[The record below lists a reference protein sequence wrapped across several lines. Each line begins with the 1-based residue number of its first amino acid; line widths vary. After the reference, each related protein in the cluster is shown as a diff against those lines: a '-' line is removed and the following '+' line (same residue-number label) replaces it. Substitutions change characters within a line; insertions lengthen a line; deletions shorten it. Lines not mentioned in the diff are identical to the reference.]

1 MSRNS
6 RRKSDPLP
14 HGAVP
19 PASRLGMLAAIFCL
33 AALVAGT
40 VAARP
45 RAQAILPPPAYTVM
59 PESVPANKV
68 SANNVPESAVSDQT
82 APARLEGTQQRC
94 AECHSEVVE
103 SFATTPHSRTLRRAI
118 DESVLGKFAGQ
129 SYTNPRNHSTFSFE
143 VRDGRLWVSP
153 SSYGRDLPVDWIFGS
168 GTHALT
174 PLVMF
179 PVEGL
184 GIRPL
189 ELGVSWYPGRGLD
202 ATLDRE
208 NPDAAGLASL
218 GAFHMTTELA
228 ACFGCHSTRL
238 PLDAQQQIR
247 FDLIEPNLGCAR
259 CHFDADRHEREQLDN
274 GQGAIENL
282 TQLSPL
288 DAVNRCGECHRRAA
302 EQDPAAIREHDPSI
316 DRFAS
321 VGLVQSPCFLRQ
333 AEVTLEGN
341 VPARMDCVTC
351 HDPHRPASKDWR
363 HYTAS
368 CLKCHDAAHGRSKD
382 CPVAAREDNCL
393 TCHMPPRQVNP
404 YLSFTDH
411 WIRVRTDL
419 ATENATGKATDQ
431 AAGQATESAAS
442 APANP

>member
-1 MSRNS
+1 
-6 RRKSDPLP
+6 
-14 HGAVP
+14 
-19 PASRLGMLAAIFCL
+19 MLAAVFCL
-33 AALVAGT
+33 SALLAGT
-40 VAARP
+40 VAAWP
-45 RAQAILPPPAYTVM
+45 RSQATLPRPAYTVI
-59 PESVPANKV
+59 PDTILP
-68 SANNVPESAVSDQT
+68 DT
-82 APARLEGTQQRC
+82 RLEETATAGARASQQRC
-94 AECHSEVVE
+94 AECHSGVVE

-184 GIRPL
+184 GTRPL
-189 ELGVSWYPGRGLD
+189 ELGVSWYPGHGLD

-208 NPDAAGLASL
+208 NPEAVGMTSL
-218 GAFHMTTELA
+218 GANHMATELA

-238 PLDAQQQIR
+238 PLDAHQQIR
-247 FDLIEPNLGCAR
+247 FDLLEPNLGCVR
-259 CHFDADRHEREQLDN
+259 CHFEADRHEQEQLDG
-274 GQGAIENL
+274 GQGTIENL
-282 TQLSPL
+282 ARLSPL
-288 DAVNRCGECHRRAA
+288 EAVNRCGECHRRAT

-333 AEVTLEGN
+333 DEVKLEGN

-363 HYTAS
+363 HYTAT
-368 CLKCHDAAHGRSKD
+368 CLKCHDAAQGRSND

-393 TCHMPPRQVNP
+393 TCHMPKNQVNP

-411 WIRVRTDL
+411 WIRVRTDK
-419 ATENATGKATDQ
+419 TTDKTNGKISDKTPGNTSESSP
-431 AAGQATESAAS
+431 AAARK
-442 APANP
+442 P